1 MGFFPFLAP
10 FSPWI
15 TQVMKDREANKQSS
29 ILQKNPFAILT
40 SAALVTRAG
49 SDVFD
54 SDVKTRAQAV
64 KGLIASGSGE
74 YKGCIIANNTNDVNL
89 SYSINETIVGIDFEG
104 KPIKVINETGR
115 KVSTP
120 IIESIDIDTDGANNT
135 LKTAR
140 VQVKCFTLKQLEMF
154 EMFFLKPGMHVLCEW
169 GDSTLKAISDINK
182 NAKPNESVTG
192 NNVRYEFYQNGVVE
206 KITTYTDYR
215 DALVP
220 KNNYNEFCDKFYNYF
235 KSDKTGQLDYRLRT
249 EKSLGSYDL
258 VAGKV
263 IEYSFSI
270 QEDGT
275 YSVNLEISQG
285 NQISLAIPHSKPKK
299 QGQTPAPSQDIEYST
314 FDQIKEQI
322 IVDFNLDK
330 ETFTKEIQKAYPEEV
345 GSWESDW
352 FNFLKINKEQQDTVA
367 SSTAYISLRFI
378 LKILM
383 NYILADKNVDNQ
395 FHELVIPKYK
405 IANSDKE
412 IEIIPVVS
420 HKRMLSS
427 SEEIIF
433 PRNNIPQIVSLK
445 TDKKGK
451 DGTVISTNEESIN
464 VNSGIDGRI
473 SNLNFDVEDDLTA
486 DLDGKLETIKKS
498 VEDELIL
505 GNALNIF
512 VKYETVV
519 RYWQS
524 TYTRIEFLEKVLQVV
539 NQNGYGLY
547 NLVYGSEIENGKPS
561 IIDVRFSPQT
571 SVKETKVESYRFK
584 PTTIDSI
591 VKEFSFNF
599 EMSNLVAGRTIFNSG
614 KFLALAKEQNPNAN
628 VGELSLPAEAYKA
641 IDNSTF
647 GNADGYYSINNI
659 EFRRISDNFQ
669 KAKQSEVSGS
679 TVQTA
684 ENTSPDTTKAAD
696 DLSEVIKTKSV
707 NFIIDE
713 NATSNKKVV
722 LIYKDQSFLRE
733 KIAESEQKKN
743 RPVTSPISVSITID
757 GFSGF
762 RCGQYFNVDGI
773 PEIYNQIGVFQITN
787 TKHNVSKEG
796 WKTTIEADF
805 RIVKKEKTN

>member
-1 MGFFPFLAP
+1 
-10 FSPWI
+10 
-15 TQVMKDREANKQSS
+15 
-29 ILQKNPFAILT
+29 
-40 SAALVTRAG
+40 
-49 SDVFD
+49 
-54 SDVKTRAQAV
+54 
-64 KGLIASGSGE
+64 
-74 YKGCIIANNTNDVNL
+74 
-89 SYSINETIVGIDFEG
+89 
-104 KPIKVINETGR
+104 
-115 KVSTP
+115 
-120 IIESIDIDTDGANNT
+120 
-135 LKTAR
+135 
-140 VQVKCFTLKQLEMF
+140 
-154 EMFFLKPGMHVLCEW
+154 
-169 GDSTLKAISDINK
+169 
-182 NAKPNESVTG
+182 
-192 NNVRYEFYQNGVVE
+192 
-206 KITTYTDYR
+206 
-215 DALVP
+215 
-220 KNNYNEFCDKFYNYF
+220 
-235 KSDKTGQLDYRLRT
+235 
-249 EKSLGSYDL
+249 
-258 VAGKV
+258 
-263 IEYSFSI
+263 
-270 QEDGT
+270 
-275 YSVNLEISQG
+275 
-285 NQISLAIPHSKPKK
+285 
-299 QGQTPAPSQDIEYST
+299 
-314 FDQIKEQI
+314 
-322 IVDFNLDK
+322 
-330 ETFTKEIQKAYPEEV
+330 
-345 GSWESDW
+345 
-352 FNFLKINKEQQDTVA
+352 
-367 SSTAYISLRFI
+367 
-378 LKILM
+378 
-383 NYILADKNVDNQ
+383 
-395 FHELVIPKYK
+395 
-405 IANSDKE
+405 
-412 IEIIPVVS
+412 
-420 HKRMLSS
+420 
-427 SEEIIF
+427 
-433 PRNNIPQIVSLK
+433 
-445 TDKKGK
+445 
-451 DGTVISTNEESIN
+451 
-464 VNSGIDGRI
+464 
-473 SNLNFDVEDDLTA
+473 
-486 DLDGKLETIKKS
+486 
-498 VEDELIL
+498 
-505 GNALNIF
+505 
-512 VKYETVV
+512 
-519 RYWQS
+519 
-524 TYTRIEFLEKVLQVV
+524 
-539 NQNGYGLY
+539 LY